1 MKTKKETRNPKDSK
15 EPSLVEVRDKWFED
29 LPEVGTAYWLKEEF
43 SDILQLRDRQKAEE
57 LTDIWLGRVE
67 EFIAQL
73 RSKYQK
79 GQGKILD
86 CPFTNILTTI
96 KAWRPQILNYIDSKH
111 INSSAV
117 SNFFAEHVNKK
128 LKKAK
133 SLGNGIAFETIR
145 MKVIH
150 GGVMVRRRPRHPLS
164 DPQVRLR
171 SKRRGKKNLNVNPD
185 SNLERLKRAR
195 EDMDETKGLL
205 PKPQESAGWLSR
217 FRSTIRP
224 SLESDSGHAKAPK
237 YEDNFRAPKPAAYH
251 ATGGPE
257 LQPPNPG
264 GDVPEK
270 ALEPVDAPPVL
281 PRPSGKSRRKRPKS
295 DSNQLMMFLEIE
307 GIQ

>member
-1 MKTKKETRNPKDSK
+1 MKKKKKLSNPKDSK
-15 EPSLVEVRDKWFED
+15 GPSLVEIRDQWFED

-43 SDILQLRDRQKAEE
+43 SDILQLWDRQKAEE

-67 EFIAQL
+67 EFIGQL
-73 RSKYQK
+73 RSKYQEKK
-79 GQGKILD
+79 GRKFD
-86 CPFTNILTTI
+86 CPFTNVLTTI
-96 KAWRPQILNYIDSKH
+96 KTWRPQILNYIDSKH

-133 SLGNGIAFETIR
+133 SLGNGIAFETVR
-145 MKVIH
+145 MKAIH

-164 DPQVRLR
+164 DPQVRL
-171 SKRRGKKNLNVNPD
+171 KRQSPKSLNVNPG

-205 PKPQESAGWLSR
+205 AKPQESAGWLSR
-217 FRSTIRP
+217 FMSTLRP
-224 SLESDSGHAKAPK
+224 SPESDSGHEKAPK
-237 YEDNFRAPKPAAYH
+237 NEDNFRAPRPAALRSR
-251 ATGGPE
+251 GGPE
-257 LQPPNPG
+257 LRPPNPG

-295 DSNQLMMFLEIE
+295 DSNQLMMFLEID

>member
-1 MKTKKETRNPKDSK
+1 MKTNNPKDR
-15 EPSLVEVRDKWFED
+15 EGPSLVEIRDKWFED

-57 LTDIWLGRVE
+57 LTDVWLGRVE
-67 EFIAQL
+67 EFITQL
-73 RSKYQK
+73 RSKYQRVK
-79 GQGKILD
+79 GKKLD
-86 CPFTNILTTI
+86 CPFTNVLTTI
-96 KAWRPQILNYIDSKH
+96 KTWRPQILNYIDSKH

-145 MKVIH
+145 MKAIH
-150 GGVMVRRRPRHPLS
+150 GGVMVRRRPRHPLVE
-164 DPQVRLR
+164 PQVRPKP
-171 SKRRGKKNLNVNPD
+171 KRRGKKSLKVNPD
-185 SNLERLKRAR
+185 SNLELLKRAR

-217 FRSTIRP
+217 FGSTVGP
-224 SLESDSGHAKAPK
+224 SAERNSGHAKTSK
-237 YEDNFRAPKPAAYH
+237 IEDNLRAPGLVALR

-264 GDVPEK
+264 GGLAEQ
-270 ALEPVDAPPVL
+270 ALEPGDATPTAT
-281 PRPSGKSRRKRPKS
+281 RPTGKSRRKRPKP
-295 DSNQLMMFLEIE
+295 DSNQLMMFLEID